1 MRRLILLAAAVLLA
15 SVMLW
20 AKSGASLYKSKCA
33 ACHGPQGQGKSAP
46 KIAGTGEPQ
55 VVDVLTNG
63 GKSKA
68 PHTKPMSG
76 LTADQAKHIGDYVQS
91 LK

>member
-1 MRRLILLAAAVLLA
+1 MQRLIAVAAAILLASLM
-15 SVMLW
+15 SW

-46 KIAGTGEPQ
+46 KIAGTGEAK

-63 GKSKA
+63 GKSKG
-68 PHTKPMSG
+68 PHTKPMPG
-76 LTADQAKHIGDYVQS
+76 LSPDQAKHIGAYVQS